1 MSNCLD
7 GPVPTSTMLPNESG
21 GNAFGRRLAP
31 DEPFRT
37 PHVAF
42 IAAFADEQRVC
53 AHAPETLGEAKELA
67 GH

>member
-1 MSNCLD
+1 
-7 GPVPTSTMLPNESG
+7 MLPNESG